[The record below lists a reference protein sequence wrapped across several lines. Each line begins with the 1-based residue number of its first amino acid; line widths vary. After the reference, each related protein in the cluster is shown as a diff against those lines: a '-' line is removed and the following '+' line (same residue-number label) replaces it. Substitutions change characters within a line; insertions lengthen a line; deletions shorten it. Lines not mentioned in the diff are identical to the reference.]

1 MSVFLQC
8 LSTLIKI
15 NFHKFYFTNPMLQFI
30 IKIYLDIEI
39 GFDGE
44 RLASRN
50 KNKNDPGTK
59 FAYK

>member
-8 LSTLIKI
+8 LSTLNKI

-30 IKIYLDIEI
+30 IKITDFTRDIEI

-44 RLASRN
+44 RLAS
-50 KNKNDPGTK
+50 
-59 FAYK
+59 